1 MATMELAQVI
11 KVLKGLANEV
21 GARGTIRRG
30 PTGECIQWVLRRGG
44 MSSPTEVFSPPNWG
58 VVREMLLQ
66 SALEGEHGAAERL
79 RAWDMVEGVVKVGQ
93 KARECRSAA
102 RAILFA
108 DEAPVRKQRGIV
120 PPETVGQ
127 DQTEWVVVE
136 RGSRSGSSL
145 TDSVDSEGAA
155 EIGVFPVE
163 TVPPRLDGPSLRR
176 AWEVLRQD
184 LLKEL
189 RDCLLDWVPGGDV
202 KGDLYRQVK
211 EWEERTPP
219 EGELK
224 KLRELK
230 TVAAGEPPPG
240 EGNQAPLPGEQA
252 EFLPAEPMQVD
263 SVPAEPLPAAPVPAA
278 AAPLPVAAEPLPAQ
292 AAPVPVRAG
301 PLPAAAGPVPV
312 RAEPLPAAVGP
323 VPVVAEPLPAR
334 AGPLPVVAEP
344 LPARAGP
351 TGPVLAAP
359 LPAGPGPGGPILA
372 APSTAPSAAPGPE
385 RVNPSAGPFRNW
397 RAVPAAIDSDYSD
410 EEGLDSV
417 IRQPSGSV
425 PPRQATERQDALQ
438 RLRGLLQRLEGVI
451 ENAERTVPLMPPTQG
466 AGDTQE
472 GGTQK
477 GTDWRLVAK
486 ECCLS
491 GVQFQPVVLPIRAAS
506 RGGYAWMPFDIK
518 TVRELA
524 STVQAH
530 GVNSS
535 QALTLFE
542 CLLATPVAPYD
553 VMQLM
558 RGVLPP
564 SLLLL
569 FKEEWRAQCVKV
581 VTDAQAPDHHL
592 AGVTIEQLMGE
603 GPFAT
608 PQAQAQGMRGRDFAA
623 VATTAMAALRRV
635 AAMDRADPPWVK
647 IRQGLAERFTVF
659 LDRLQLSMQA
669 ADIPET
675 AKDAIIIECAKAQ
688 ANPQTAT
695 LLSQLPARSTL
706 GEMIRHVLEREQQQE
721 TQPIVSAL
729 QQALHKGAGVCHRC
743 GGKGHIARNCA
754 TKPKGPG
761 QGAGAGGTRC
771 WKCGKSGHRARDCR
785 APGVQ
790 QGVVEQPRQQQGSQS
805 VNGSG
810 GGTGASPSPT
820 AFAQGPTPTPQDH
833 TKLPWR

>member
-1 MATMELAQVI
+1 
-11 KVLKGLANEV
+11 
-21 GARGTIRRG
+21 
-30 PTGECIQWVLRRGG
+30 

-176 AWEVLRQD
+176 AWEELRQD

-189 RDCLLDWVPGGDV
+189 RDCLLDWVPGRDV

-263 SVPAEPLPAAPVPAA
+263 SVPAEPLPVQAEFLPAAAEPLLVAAEPLPAQAAPVPAA
-278 AAPLPVAAEPLPAQ
+278 AEPLPVAAEPLPAQ
-292 AAPVPVRAG
+292 AAPVPARAG
-301 PLPAAAGPVPV
+301 PLPAAV
-312 RAEPLPAAVGP
+312 
-323 VPVVAEPLPAR
+323 
-334 AGPLPVVAEP
+334 GPLPVVAEP

-410 EEGLDSV
+410 EIAV
-417 IRQPSGSV
+417 ILSW
-425 PPRQATERQDALQ
+425 
-438 RLRGLLQRLEGVI
+438 
-451 ENAERTVPLMPPTQG
+451 LMT
-466 AGDTQE
+466 
-472 GGTQK
+472 
-477 GTDWRLVAK
+477 
-486 ECCLS
+486 
-491 GVQFQPVVLPIRAAS
+491 
-506 RGGYAWMPFDIK
+506 
-518 TVRELA
+518 
-524 STVQAH
+524 
-530 GVNSS
+530 
-535 QALTLFE
+535 
-542 CLLATPVAPYD
+542 
-553 VMQLM
+553 
-558 RGVLPP
+558 
-564 SLLLL
+564 
-569 FKEEWRAQCVKV
+569 
-581 VTDAQAPDHHL
+581 
-592 AGVTIEQLMGE
+592 
-603 GPFAT
+603 
-608 PQAQAQGMRGRDFAA
+608 
-623 VATTAMAALRRV
+623 
-635 AAMDRADPPWVK
+635 PWV
-647 IRQGLAERFTVF
+647 
-659 LDRLQLSMQA
+659 
-669 ADIPET
+669 
-675 AKDAIIIECAKAQ
+675 
-688 ANPQTAT
+688 
-695 LLSQLPARSTL
+695 
-706 GEMIRHVLEREQQQE
+706 
-721 TQPIVSAL
+721 
-729 QQALHKGAGVCHRC
+729 
-743 GGKGHIARNCA
+743 
-754 TKPKGPG
+754 
-761 QGAGAGGTRC
+761 
-771 WKCGKSGHRARDCR
+771 SG
-785 APGVQ
+785 
-790 QGVVEQPRQQQGSQS
+790 
-805 VNGSG
+805 
-810 GGTGASPSPT
+810 
-820 AFAQGPTPTPQDH
+820 
-833 TKLPWR
+833 